1 MRSPEVIATL
11 QRHADA
17 LRARGVR
24 HAALFGSV
32 ARGEAGPESDLD
44 ILVELDPEA
53 KLDVFA
59 YAGLKRFIA
68 ELFDGPVDVVNL
80 AAIKPSLRG
89 PASSD
94 AIYAF

>member
-1 MRSPEVIATL
+1 MNSQDAIAIL

-32 ARGEAGPESDLD
+32 ARGEAGPQSDID
-44 ILVELDPEA
+44 IMIEIDPNA
-53 KLDVFA
+53 PIDVFA
-59 YAGLKRFIA
+59 YVGIKRFIA
-68 ELFDGPVDVVNL
+68 TLFSSRVDIVNRAALRPELQ
-80 AAIKPSLRG
+80 G
-89 PASSD
+89 PAAAD

>member
-1 MRSPEVIATL
+1 MNRQEAIATL
-11 QRHADA
+11 QDHADA

-32 ARGEAGPESDLD
+32 ARGDASTFSDLD
-44 ILVELDPEA
+44 ILIELAPDA

-59 YAGLKRFIA
+59 YAGLKRYIA
-68 ELFDGPVDVVNL
+68 SLFAGPVDVVNRDAL
-80 AAIKPSLRG
+80 KPHVRS
-89 PASSD
+89 PAGSD